1 MDPKAAE
8 ARAARKA
15 KINAIAE
22 LSKEAGTLKV
32 SCKLNLAACLVAV
45 GKPKQSAKLC
55 EEELADHPEHAKV
68 HSS

>member
-1 MDPKAAE
+1 MTLTLPKVDPKAAE

-32 SCKLNLAACLVAV
+32 SCKLNLAACLVATFSCPGALV
-45 GKPKQSAKLC
+45 GMLPSG
-55 EEELADHPEHAKV
+55 V
-68 HSS
+68 